1 MALAVQGQSE
11 IPAVANPAAAG
22 WTLLGNHLQRCH
34 PLPHKCIV
42 RALTL
47 VQGGLADHNNM
58 WEGLTS
64 DIFINPAKTAAH
76 RSLLDFLKLTATRRP
91 PIAGQTVDCPA
102 ETQLPFS
109 ATFVDDTIRYQM
121 AQIKTARLHG
131 LVPITGATAQ
141 LATLQQSQMAFFQ
154 AQAAV
159 KAKSKTLREHNSN
172 VASAI
177 CAIAQVSTGAQ
188 LPSCWRTRAKLKAS
202 DYQQQLQRC
211 CDTLAAN
218 KRWSPPVVSHDLATE
233 VAQGCIHSPG
243 ILNVTNGLS
252 IFLIRTNSSPSA
264 EHVRESARM
273 LQLITQGG
281 HAAPIGTMQQMM
293 VHKDLEVIT
302 STTHF
307 IHTLQAYGVVLEV
320 AAMLAYESKVLD
332 GLHEWT
338 AVLESEYQ
346 NQPQIC
352 RTAFMIILTYIWRV
366 TNNHFT
372 ALLCNPDTPP
382 PAPSYGRI

>member
-1 MALAVQGQSE
+1 
-11 IPAVANPAAAG
+11 
-22 WTLLGNHLQRCH
+22 
-34 PLPHKCIV
+34 
-42 RALTL
+42 
-47 VQGGLADHNNM
+47 
-58 WEGLTS
+58 
-64 DIFINPAKTAAH
+64 
-76 RSLLDFLKLTATRRP
+76 
-91 PIAGQTVDCPA
+91 
-102 ETQLPFS
+102 
-109 ATFVDDTIRYQM
+109 M
-121 AQIKTARLHG
+121 AQIKTARLPG
-131 LVPITGATAQ
+131 LVPIAGATAQ
-141 LATLQQSQMAFFQ
+141 LATLQQIQMAFFQ
-154 AQAAV
+154 AQAAA
-159 KAKSKTLREHNSN
+159 KAKSKTLTEYNSN
-172 VASAI
+172 IASAI
-177 CAIAQVSTGAQ
+177 RAIAQVSDNAQ
-188 LPSCWRTRAKLKAS
+188 LTSYWCTRAELKAS

-233 VAQGCIHSPG
+233 IAQGRIHSPG
-243 ILNVTNGLS
+243 MLSVTNGLI

-273 LQLITQGG
+273 LQLILQGG

-320 AAMLAYESKVLD
+320 VVGRSTAMLAYESQVLD

-366 TNNHFT
+366 TNNHFK
-372 ALLCNPDTPP
+372 ALLRNPGTPP
-382 PAPSYGRI
+382 PAPSYGRIQEHLVQGTLLHLTALPDQVAIKTFVMPPASGGGGDSSVPGSVTTDVSALTRLPSCSGRSTGSAPPGTANPGTGQWPA